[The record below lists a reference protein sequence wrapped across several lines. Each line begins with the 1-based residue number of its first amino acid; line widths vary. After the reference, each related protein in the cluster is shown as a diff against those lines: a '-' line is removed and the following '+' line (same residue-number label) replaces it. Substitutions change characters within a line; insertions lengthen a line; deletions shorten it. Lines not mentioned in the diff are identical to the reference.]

1 MDSESIYEYAKVS
14 QTYTHHAML
23 AGWRGL
29 ALVSNLSHVPSV
41 LQRCIHFTLSRLV
54 FVYFKIYFKKWHH
67 ATASL
72 ETNVRCTVVVID
84 CFFK

>member
-41 LQRCIHFTLSRLV
+41 LQRRIHFTLSCLV
-54 FVYFKIYFKKWHH
+54 FVYFKIYFKKWRQQRL
-67 ATASL
+67 TTPRRL
-72 ETNVRCTVVVID
+72 WKLTFDVL
-84 CFFK
+84 